1 MFEWVINHP
10 ELLLPL
16 LFGGTLVLYVL
27 ILTVPALRNRFLHR
41 LPCVV
46 THVVQVDV
54 DLADQASIE
63 RSMRS
68 LHGLT
73 SHARWSA
80 APPSYHVRTTAISS
94 PDRELQ
100 WRETVLTATTYHLRR
115 NRAEAETRLAAYLES
130 VSRELVQ
137 SARVHPRVA
146 DDPTTN
152 PEDVAGQR
160 PKTSRAPH
168 GSAS

>member
-1 MFEWVINHP
+1 MFEWVISHP
-10 ELLLPL
+10 EFLLPL

-46 THVVQVDV
+46 THVVQIEV
-54 DLADQASIE
+54 DLEDQASIE

-73 SHARWSA
+73 SHARWSP
-80 APPSYHVRTTAISS
+80 APPSYHVRTTAALS

-115 NRAEAETRLAAYLES
+115 NRAEAENRLAAYLDS
-130 VSRELVQ
+130 VSRELGQ
-137 SARVHPRVA
+137 SARMHPRVA
-146 DDPTTN
+146 DDPTAN
-152 PEDVAGQR
+152 LQDVAGQG

-168 GSAS
+168 ESAS